1 MLTLES
7 IFEYIRQKILKNMLL
22 LKKTGMKFHPGM
34 KKRKKNR
41 VNTSSRDEIL
51 KRAYFFK
58 KFWPMYLNMLSKVNV
73 FEQWKYE
80 YNET

>member
-1 MLTLES
+1 
-7 IFEYIRQKILKNMLL
+7 MLL

-58 KFWPMYLNMLSKVNV
+58 KF
-73 FEQWKYE
+73 
-80 YNET
+80 